1 MIAVYG
7 SMRSRDDSQGW
18 VRRGMRPVSVFALFA
33 GMSLAGCA
41 GAREHFAQSNPSPAA
56 SRTATVE
63 TDAPS
68 SSIED
73 ATISAS
79 EDIQPVE
86 FEEKSDQPADAEA
99 VPAEDLADAV
109 EVPGQDPA
117 AAIKNHPPSTLQLDA
132 VVSSVYANFPLL
144 EAARFQRN
152 VANGE
157 ILSAEGNFD
166 TKLKGST
173 TNQPVGFYQ
182 TYRQTLGVSQPLYGG
197 AEVFGG
203 YRVGRGSFEPWY
215 QERQTNGNGEFKGGV
230 QVPLARNRAIDER
243 RAQLWKATYARQRT
257 EPEIQGQLIEFVRD
271 GSLFYWEWVAAG
283 QKQRVADRLLKLAVD
298 RNEGIRT
305 RVKAGD
311 LDPPDADDNQRII
324 VSREAKLI
332 DATRKSR
339 QSAVKL
345 SLYYR
350 DDVGQPVIPSEEW
363 APSFP
368 EPTEIREEENYG
380 DISLALARRPEILAI
395 DILRREIDIDYAS
408 AQNDFRPQVDALV
421 LGSQDNGTPTSSKKD
436 KSPFEL
442 EAGIYA
448 EVPIQRRKAR
458 GKISSIEAKVSQI
471 LAKRDMI
478 EDKITTEI
486 QSAHAALSAAWQR
499 VGKARESVRLARYM
513 AEVELKKFEAGSSDL
528 LLVNLRE
535 QQAAEAAEAEVDAL
549 LDYYQSRAIYRA
561 AMAEDHDFGF

>member
-1 MIAVYG
+1 MAIVG
-7 SMRSRDDSQGW
+7 SMRSRSDTQGW
-18 VRRGMRPVSVFALFA
+18 GRRGMRPVRVFGLFA
-33 GMSLAGCA
+33 GMCLAGCA
-41 GAREHFAQSNPSPAA
+41 GVREHFVRQTPASAAPQVDDLDSDSPP
-56 SRTATVE
+56 VE
-63 TDAPS
+63 IIDETRLTD
-68 SSIED
+68 IE
-73 ATISAS
+73 
-79 EDIQPVE
+79 IQPVDFVE
-86 FEEKSDQPADAEA
+86 DAAPLDRNEA
-99 VPAEDLADAV
+99 VPAEEMPAPVELPGGDLAAV
-109 EVPGQDPA
+109 VVNP
-117 AAIKNHPPSTLQLDA
+117 PPSTLQLDA

-152 VANGE
+152 VTNGE

-173 TNQPVGFYQ
+173 ENGPVGFYQ
-182 TYRQTLGVSQPLYGG
+182 TYRQTLGVTQPLYGG

-203 YRVGRGSFEPWY
+203 YRVGRGDFQPWY
-215 QERQTNGNGEFKGGV
+215 QERQTNGNGEFKGGI

-271 GSLFYWEWVAAG
+271 GSLFYWDWVAAR
-283 QKQRVADRLLKLAVD
+283 QKQSVAERLLKLAVD

-305 RVKAGD
+305 RVQAGD

-324 VSREAKLI
+324 VSREAKQI
-332 DATRKSR
+332 DAARKSR
-339 QSAVKL
+339 QTAVKL
-345 SLYYR
+345 SLFYR
-350 DDVGQPVIPSEEW
+350 DDVGQPVIPPEEW

-368 EPTEIREEENYG
+368 EPTEIEEEENYA
-380 DISLALARRPEILAI
+380 DISLALSRRPEIQAI
-395 DILRREIDIDYAS
+395 DILRREIDVDYAS

-421 LGSQDNGTPTSSKKD
+421 IGSQDYGTPTSSKKD

-458 GKISSIEAKVSQI
+458 GKMSSLEAKVSQI
-471 LAKRDMI
+471 LAKREML

-486 QSAHAALSAAWQR
+486 QSAHAALSAAWLR
-499 VGKARESVRLARYM
+499 VGKARESVRLARYL
-513 AEVELKKFEAGSSDL
+513 AEVELKKFDAGSSDL
-528 LLVNLRE
+528 LSVNLRE

-549 LDYYQSRAIYRA
+549 LDYFQSHAIYRA
-561 AMAEDHDFGF
+561 AMAEDNDFDF